1 MVTRTSKTTATR
13 RSAAPAAKKS
23 APALAKKA
31 PPAKPAPTR
40 KAAPAKAAPAPK
52 KPAVKS
58 VETVTAHDVL
68 RARKAIEAATQEAY
82 RLENLYW
89 AQNTAALDEAKEHA
103 EKAAAELT
111 PPKKA
116 GPKPADTPARRARAK
131 DPVAGEFY
139 DRDKVEGYSL
149 RELRDLAEDLVDR
162 EIITERMKKSVIL
175 EQMEDAGL
183 FREEGS
189 ASADEDD
196 ELSDDEDAQEDEEAE
211 DFEEEEDDDSSD
223 EDDADD
229 DEDDAD
235 DAEDGDG
242 DDEEGYTLEE
252 LKAMKLKDLQDLAE
266 QNGVEWDDLSKSKLI
281 DALVGVDEDE
291 DEPEDDEDDEEEEG
305 FVEVNPED
313 IPNMSVK
320 ELLEL
325 AGDIGLKIPTS
336 KSKNKEY
343 LIDKILEQVDDEDE
357 DE

>member
-23 APALAKKA
+23 APAPAKKA
-31 PPAKPAPTR
+31 APAKPAPTR
-40 KAAPAKAAPAPK
+40 KAAAPKAAPAP

-58 VETVTAHDVL
+58 VEAVTAHDVL
-68 RARKAIEAATQEAY
+68 RARKAVEAATQEAY

-89 AQNTAALDEAKEHA
+89 AQNSAALDEAKAHA
-103 EKAAAELT
+103 EKAAAELA

-139 DRDKVEGYSL
+139 DRDKVENYSL
-149 RELRDLAEDLVDR
+149 RELRDLAEDLADR
-162 EIITERMKKSVIL
+162 EIITERKMKRVIL

-183 FREEGS
+183 FREEGHS
-189 ASADEDD
+189 SADEDD
-196 ELSDDEDAQEDEEAE
+196 ELPDDEDAQEDEEAE
-211 DFEEEEDDDSSD
+211 DFEEDEDESSD
-223 EDDADD
+223 EDDAED

-266 QNGVEWDDLSKSKLI
+266 QNGVEWDDLSKSELI
-281 DALVGVDEDE
+281 DKLVGEDE
-291 DEPEDDEDDEEEEG
+291 DEEDSEDEPEEDDDEEDG
-305 FVEVNPED
+305 DFVEVNPED

-325 AGDIGLKIPTS
+325 AGDIGLKIPAS
-336 KSKNKEY
+336 KRKDKDY

-357 DE
+357 